1 MLRSKLLSKI
11 HRAVIT
17 ETDLDYVGSI
27 TIDEDILKATGM
39 VEFEQVAIFDIENGN
54 RFETYILKGEAGSGI
69 IGVNGAAA
77 RMVHRGDKII
87 VVNYGML
94 DETEMKEY
102 RPNVVV
108 IDSPDNKKW
117 HVL

>member
-1 MLRSKLLSKI
+1 MLRTMLLSKV
-11 HRAVIT
+11 HQAVIT
-17 ETDLDYVGSI
+17 ETDLEYVGSI

-39 VEFEQVAIFDIENGN
+39 VEFEKVAIFDIDNGN
-54 RFETYILKGEAGSGI
+54 RFETYILKGEAGSGV

-87 VVNYGML
+87 VVNYGHL
-94 DETEMKEY
+94 TPEEMKDHK
-102 RPNVVV
+102 PTVVV

-117 HVL
+117 HRI